1 LTLIKTLFK
10 LKADDDSA
18 MASVPISGE
27 LIGSYGYLALSLY
40 SGVSM
45 LIGSFLLI
53 SIYTASVTLSA
64 SRILHRRHYLNDL
77 ADWSLAREEGE

>member
-1 LTLIKTLFK
+1 LTLIKILFEP
-10 LKADDDSA
+10 KADACSA

-45 LIGSFLLI
+45 LIGSFLL
-53 SIYTASVTLSA
+53 L
-64 SRILHRRHYLNDL
+64 
-77 ADWSLAREEGE
+77 LARFAQERRLLAVV

>member
-45 LIGSFLLI
+45 LIGSFLL
-53 SIYTASVTLSA
+53 L
-64 SRILHRRHYLNDL
+64 
-77 ADWSLAREEGE
+77 LARFAQERRLLAVV